1 MSRWRERR
9 PPKPTVHPI
18 NIASKLLARLSPPQG
33 PPPPD
38 FSVGANTL
46 CVMFVVGLVFVF
58 LSSVFFNIEIR
69 GGGGFGPRPGLHE
82 GAKSLAILIGSTVR
96 GFLPKLTFSKK

>member
-1 MSRWRERR
+1 MRDD
-9 PPKPTVHPI
+9 PPNLPYT
-18 NIASKLLARLSPPQG
+18 RLILQVNYWHGFPPPRA

-46 CVMFVVGLVFVF
+46 CVMFVVGLVFLF
-58 LSSVFFNIEIR
+58 LSPVFFNIEIR
-69 GGGGFGPRPGLHE
+69 GVGGFGPRLGLHE